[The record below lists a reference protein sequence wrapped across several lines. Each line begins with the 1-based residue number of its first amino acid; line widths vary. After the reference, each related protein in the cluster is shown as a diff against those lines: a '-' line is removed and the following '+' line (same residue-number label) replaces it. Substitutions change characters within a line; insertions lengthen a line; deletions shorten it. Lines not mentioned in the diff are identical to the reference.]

1 MKINRKA
8 ILLAIV
14 SLIFIVIPSV
24 IPMFLPSE
32 LLNAFSRM
40 GGIDLQSLLNNA
52 ALIGTLTTIL
62 ILLNSLF
69 EKSTAIGLTLTIIS
83 NVLWLFIIVFFLSLG
98 NLETPG
104 LATLSSQSESALNMV
119 TFDLRLF
126 VILVTVITIL
136 RILHSI
142 FEFHEARIFKSQDV
156 KEDDDATEVSD

>member
-1 MKINRKA
+1 MKIDRKS
-8 ILLAIV
+8 ILLAIISV
-14 SLIFIVIPSV
+14 IFLIVVPLV

-40 GGIDLQSLLNNA
+40 GGIDLQGLLNN
-52 ALIGTLTTIL
+52 ITLVGVITAIL

-69 EKSTAIGLTLTIIS
+69 EKSTTIGLVLSIAS
-83 NVLWLFIIVFFLSLG
+83 NVLWLFITVFSLSLG

-126 VILVTVITIL
+126 VILGTIIVIL
-136 RILHSI
+136 RIVHSI
-142 FEFHEARIFKSQDV
+142 FKFQEARSVKSQDIKAGV
-156 KEDDDATEVSD
+156 NTT

>member
-52 ALIGTLTTIL
+52 ALIGTT
-62 ILLNSLF
+62 LLRDNRFQVSLR
-69 EKSTAIGLTLTIIS
+69 
-83 NVLWLFIIVFFLSLG
+83 SL
-98 NLETPG
+98 L
-104 LATLSSQSESALNMV
+104 
-119 TFDLRLF
+119 
-126 VILVTVITIL
+126 
-136 RILHSI
+136 
-142 FEFHEARIFKSQDV
+142 
-156 KEDDDATEVSD
+156 